1 MDSLPDR
8 PLTWQEV
15 TLAFGVSI
23 ILPGA
28 GLFLAGL
35 ALLVTIREGQVIE
48 SIALALAAIWS
59 IVFFIVLLSY
69 V

>member
-1 MDSLPDR
+1 MDALPDR

-28 GLFLAGL
+28 GLFLAAFAL
-35 ALLVTIREGQVIE
+35 AVTIREGQVIE
-48 SIALALAAIWS
+48 SIALGLAALWS
-59 IVFFIVLLSY
+59 IAFLLIVLSL
-69 V
+69 